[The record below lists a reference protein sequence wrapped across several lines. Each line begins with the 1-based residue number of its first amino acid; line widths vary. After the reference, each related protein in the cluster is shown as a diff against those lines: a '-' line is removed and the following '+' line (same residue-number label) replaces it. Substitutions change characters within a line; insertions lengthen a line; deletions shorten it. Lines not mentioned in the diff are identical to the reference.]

1 MCRQSMYLGAAAT
14 ARAAATRGRHAAGHR
29 VGGTT
34 VGVRGRPRRQR
45 RRGRLSN
52 R

>member
-1 MCRQSMYLGAAAT
+1 MCRRPMYLGTAAA

-29 VGGTT
+29 VGGAM
-34 VGVRGRPRRQR
+34 VGVRSQPRRQR
-45 RRGRLSN
+45 RRGRLGN